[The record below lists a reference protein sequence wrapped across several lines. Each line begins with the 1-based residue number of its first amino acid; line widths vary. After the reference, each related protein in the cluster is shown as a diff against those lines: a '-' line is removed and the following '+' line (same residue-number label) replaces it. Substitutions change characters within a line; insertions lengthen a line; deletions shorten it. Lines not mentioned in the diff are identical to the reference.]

1 MLLAPQEDA
10 MVTRLMTLHTSLT
23 ATSTELPP
31 RAGSQPRE
39 LLAAGERAE
48 PWSTLVRAAQRDE
61 TPRR

>member
-1 MLLAPQEDA
+1 

-48 PWSTLVRAAQRDE
+48 PWSALVRAAQRDE